1 MSFINQDAEICAISE
16 VTSILIIY
24 FLHISKDTLGNLGN
38 LFLAKAKKKKK
49 NQEWW
54 WKRQIYLPL
63 FHKNKYKSS
72 FVVAVVPLMDI
83 FPNPKF
89 KNLSCES

>member
-49 NQEWW
+49 SRVMMEET
-54 WKRQIYLPL
+54 
-63 FHKNKYKSS
+63 
-72 FVVAVVPLMDI
+72 
-83 FPNPKF
+83 
-89 KNLSCES
+89 NLSPTVS

>member
-1 MSFINQDAEICAISE
+1 MSFRNPDAEICAISE
-16 VTSILIIY
+16 FTSIFIIY

-38 LFLAKAKKKKK
+38 LFLAKAKKKKI
-49 NQEWW
+49 NSDDG
-54 WKRQIYLPL
+54 RD
-63 FHKNKYKSS
+63 KSIS
-72 FVVAVVPLMDI
+72 HCFIRTSIRVPLLLLLVPLRDI

>member
-49 NQEWW
+49 
-54 WKRQIYLPL
+54 I
-63 FHKNKYKSS
+63 KSDDGRDKS
-72 FVVAVVPLMDI
+72 ISHCFIRTSIRVPLLLLL
-83 FPNPKF
+83 F
-89 KNLSCES
+89 L